1 MDMNKTS
8 GMAFREAWFAM
19 LNGKKVKLPSWAG
32 YWAFENGTIMMHC
45 KDGSILDIR
54 ESQNVGYTMSNIAAD
69 DWMIVDAR

>member
-19 LNGKKVKLPSWAG
+19 LNGKKVKLPSWAE

-54 ESQNVGYTMSNIAAD
+54 ESQNVGYTMSTIASD
-69 DWMIVDAR
+69 D